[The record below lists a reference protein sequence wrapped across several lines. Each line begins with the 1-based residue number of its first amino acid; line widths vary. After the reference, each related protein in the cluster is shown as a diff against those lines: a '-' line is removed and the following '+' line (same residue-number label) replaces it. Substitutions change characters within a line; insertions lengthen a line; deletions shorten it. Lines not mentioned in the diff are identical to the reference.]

1 MEKWQSD
8 FLIFC
13 LIVLV
18 VMAVFIFIRVVKGPR
33 LLDRIMGVNMM
44 GTVTICMLALVSILQ
59 NESYLID
66 ICIIYAVISF
76 LAVVVLSKIYMGVF
90 FSGVDIHKHNTD
102 KLKAKRTR
110 KHK

>member
-13 LIVLV
+13 LIVLGI
-18 VMAVFIFIRVVKGPR
+18 MAVFIFIRVVKGPR

-102 KLKAKRTR
+102 NLKAKRKR